1 MKEFK
6 PRDKLT
12 QRMTRDGAV
21 LDNQTTGEEIH
32 ISERDAEKQLSPN
45 GQPVQMG
52 KRDAPMNPAE
62 DAPKHGRQLRPQE
75 QKEPEK
81 DQPKPQQPSAE
92 PFQPQSSSPIS
103 HIPQDIPTS
112 AAPGGTAEKLFD
124 RAAAEHDAHKARQ
137 AARMSR
143 DAAQQRYSASRLQF
157 SEEERA
163 APELHKHIHRA
174 EKAADKLDAAQAA
187 IPKKRV
193 LRKERVFDEAS
204 GTAKTKLRFDTVDKY
219 PPKLKPNPLGRPL
232 REVAVQAHGKIHEVE
247 HENVGVE
254 SGHKAEELAEHG
266 AGGAIR
272 WERRHRKLKPYR
284 AAEKAERKA
293 LNANAEYLYQKA
305 LHDNPEMLSGNPLNR
320 FFQKQRLKREYAK
333 AARTAK
339 AAGSTAQ
346 ATAKSAEKTAEATAT
361 AAKKAA
367 EKAKE
372 AAEFVARHWKG
383 VLVVLA
389 GFLLIVMLIGGLQS
403 CSALVGAAGGGVAAS
418 SYQSEDADILAAE
431 AAYCALEAELQEYL
445 DTYERTHDYDEYH
458 YDLDEIKH
466 DPYVLASILSA
477 LHDGAWTASEVQGTL
492 QMLFEKQYI
501 LTETVVTEVRYRTV
515 TRTDSEG
522 NEYEVEVPYNYYIC
536 TVELENFDLS
546 HIPVYIMDEE
556 ALSKY
561 ALYMSVLGNKPELFG
576 DSEYIPKY
584 ITNRPE
590 GYEIPPSA
598 MEDETFAAVITEA
611 EKYLGYPYVWGGSSP
626 STSFDCSGFV
636 SWVLTNSGV
645 CNTGRLQGLSV
656 KRLFFYVIIGL
667 ILSMTVAA
675 AILYFITEQSA
686 VLAVGAVLIL
696 CALAWLLALTQI
708 LGKKLALFTS
718 DLCGTLDNMIAG
730 NKGISLSEDSETQ
743 LARIG
748 HRLARLYQ
756 IMQEDRRRVEEDR
769 QELQSLVSDISHQ
782 VKTPVSNLKMATD
795 TLLEKPITEAERT
808 DFIRGIR
815 TQTDK
820 LDFLFQALVK
830 TSRLETGVIQLDKKV
845 CNLYDTVAQAM
856 SGIVYAAEKK
866 EISVSVN
873 CPEKLMLSHD
883 SKWTAEA
890 LFNLLDNAVKYT
902 SAGGK
907 ISVSVVQWEMYVEIK
922 VADNGK
928 GISESNQAAIF
939 RRFYRGEEVHSE
951 PGVGIG
957 LYLAREIITRQGGY
971 IKVVSAPGNGSA
983 FSIMLPAK

>member
-6 PRDKLT
+6 SRDKLT

-62 DAPKHGRQLRPQE
+62 DAPKHGRQFRPQE

-81 DQPKPQQPSAE
+81 EQSKPQQPNAE
-92 PFQPQSSSPIS
+92 PFQPQGGSPIS
-103 HIPQDIPTS
+103 HIPQDIPMS

-124 RAAAEHDAHKARQ
+124 RAAAERNAHKARQ
-137 AARMSR
+137 TARMSR
-143 DAAQQRYSASRLQF
+143 DAAQQWYSASRLQF

-204 GTAKTKLRFDTVDKY
+204 GTAKTKLRFDTVDKS

-293 LNANAEYLYQKA
+293 VNANAEYLYQKV

-320 FFQKQRLKREYAK
+320 FFQKQHLKREYAK

-346 ATAKSAEKTAEATAT
+346 ATVKSAEKTAEATAT

-445 DTYERTHDYDEYH
+445 GTYERTHDYDEYH

-556 ALSKY
+556 TLSKY

-645 CNTGRLQGLSV
+645 CNTGRLGAQGL
-656 KRLFFYVIIGL
+656 Y
-667 ILSMTVAA
+667 
-675 AILYFITEQSA
+675 
-686 VLAVGAVLIL
+686 
-696 CALAWLLALTQI
+696 
-708 LGKKLALFTS
+708 
-718 DLCGTLDNMIAG
+718 N
-730 NKGISLSEDSETQ
+730 IS
-743 LARIG
+743 
-748 HRLARLYQ
+748 
-756 IMQEDRRRVEEDR
+756 
-769 QELQSLVSDISHQ
+769 
-782 VKTPVSNLKMATD
+782 TPVSNPQPGD
-795 TLLEKPITEAERT
+795 
-808 DFIRGIR
+808 
-815 TQTDK
+815 
-820 LDFLFQALVK
+820 LVFFVG
-830 TSRLETGVIQLDKKV
+830 T
-845 CNLYDTVAQAM
+845 YDT
-856 SGIVYAAEKK
+856 
-866 EISVSVN
+866 
-873 CPEKLMLSHD
+873 
-883 SKWTAEA
+883 
-890 LFNLLDNAVKYT
+890 
-902 SAGGK
+902 
-907 ISVSVVQWEMYVEIK
+907 
-922 VADNGK
+922 
-928 GISESNQAAIF
+928 
-939 RRFYRGEEVHSE
+939 
-951 PGVGIG
+951 PGVSHVGIYVG
-957 LYLAREIITRQGGY
+957 NSMMIHCGDPISYSNLNSSYWQAHFYAYARPPY
-971 IKVVSAPGNGSA
+971 N
-983 FSIMLPAK
+983 

>member
-81 DQPKPQQPSAE
+81 EQPKPQQPSAE
-92 PFQPQSSSPIS
+92 PFQPQSGSPIS

-204 GTAKTKLRFDTVDKY
+204 GTAKTKLRFDTVDKS

-284 AAEKAERKA
+284 AAEKAEHKA
-293 LNANAEYLYQKA
+293 VNANAEYHYQKV
-305 LHDNPEMLSGNPLNR
+305 LHDNPEMLSSNPLNR

-346 ATAKSAEKTAEATAT
+346 TTAKSAEKTAEATAT

-477 LHDGAWTASEVQGTL
+477 LHDGAWTASEVRGTL
-492 QMLFEKQYI
+492 QMLFETPYI

-546 HIPVYIMDEE
+546 HLPVYIMDEE
-556 ALSKY
+556 TLSKY

-645 CNTGRLQGLSV
+645 CNTGRLGAQGL
-656 KRLFFYVIIGL
+656 Y
-667 ILSMTVAA
+667 
-675 AILYFITEQSA
+675 
-686 VLAVGAVLIL
+686 
-696 CALAWLLALTQI
+696 
-708 LGKKLALFTS
+708 
-718 DLCGTLDNMIAG
+718 N
-730 NKGISLSEDSETQ
+730 IS
-743 LARIG
+743 
-748 HRLARLYQ
+748 
-756 IMQEDRRRVEEDR
+756 
-769 QELQSLVSDISHQ
+769 
-782 VKTPVSNLKMATD
+782 TPVSNPQPGD
-795 TLLEKPITEAERT
+795 
-808 DFIRGIR
+808 
-815 TQTDK
+815 
-820 LDFLFQALVK
+820 LVFFVG
-830 TSRLETGVIQLDKKV
+830 T
-845 CNLYDTVAQAM
+845 YDT
-856 SGIVYAAEKK
+856 
-866 EISVSVN
+866 
-873 CPEKLMLSHD
+873 
-883 SKWTAEA
+883 
-890 LFNLLDNAVKYT
+890 
-902 SAGGK
+902 
-907 ISVSVVQWEMYVEIK
+907 
-922 VADNGK
+922 
-928 GISESNQAAIF
+928 
-939 RRFYRGEEVHSE
+939 
-951 PGVGIG
+951 PGVSHVGIYVG
-957 LYLAREIITRQGGY
+957 NSMMIHCGDPISYSNLNSSYWQAHFYAYARPPY
-971 IKVVSAPGNGSA
+971 N
-983 FSIMLPAK
+983 

>member
-32 ISERDAEKQLSPN
+32 ISERDAEKQLSPD

-62 DAPKHGRQLRPQE
+62 DAPKHGRQFRPQE

-81 DQPKPQQPSAE
+81 EQPKPQQQSAE

-103 HIPQDIPTS
+103 HIPQDIPMS

-124 RAAAEHDAHKARQ
+124 RAAAERNAHKARQ
-137 AARMSR
+137 TARMSR

-174 EKAADKLDAAQAA
+174 EKAADKLDAAQTA

-204 GTAKTKLRFDTVDKY
+204 GTAKTKLRFDTVDKS

-293 LNANAEYLYQKA
+293 VNANAEYLYQKA
-305 LHDNPEMLSGNPLNR
+305 LHNNPEMLSGNPLNR

-389 GFLLIVMLIGGLQS
+389 GFLLIVLLIGGLQS

-431 AAYCALEAELQEYL
+431 AAYCVRWKPSCKNIS
-445 DTYERTHDYDEYH
+445 TPTNVPT
-458 YDLDEIKH
+458 ITT
-466 DPYVLASILSA
+466 STIM
-477 LHDGAWTASEVQGTL
+477 TL
-492 QMLFEKQYI
+492 
-501 LTETVVTEVRYRTV
+501 
-515 TRTDSEG
+515 TRSST
-522 NEYEVEVPYNYYIC
+522 
-536 TVELENFDLS
+536 
-546 HIPVYIMDEE
+546 IP
-556 ALSKY
+556 
-561 ALYMSVLGNKPELFG
+561 MSWH
-576 DSEYIPKY
+576 
-584 ITNRPE
+584 R
-590 GYEIPPSA
+590 
-598 MEDETFAAVITEA
+598 
-611 EKYLGYPYVWGGSSP
+611 SSP
-626 STSFDCSGFV
+626 RCMTAHGRQARCKGRCKCS
-636 SWVLTNSGV
+636 
-645 CNTGRLQGLSV
+645 
-656 KRLFFYVIIGL
+656 
-667 ILSMTVAA
+667 
-675 AILYFITEQSA
+675 
-686 VLAVGAVLIL
+686 
-696 CALAWLLALTQI
+696 
-708 LGKKLALFTS
+708 
-718 DLCGTLDNMIAG
+718 
-730 NKGISLSEDSETQ
+730 
-743 LARIG
+743 
-748 HRLARLYQ
+748 
-756 IMQEDRRRVEEDR
+756 
-769 QELQSLVSDISHQ
+769 
-782 VKTPVSNLKMATD
+782 LKNNIFSQ
-795 TLLEKPITEAERT
+795 KP
-808 DFIRGIR
+808 
-815 TQTDK
+815 
-820 LDFLFQALVK
+820 
-830 TSRLETGVIQLDKKV
+830 S
-845 CNLYDTVAQAM
+845 
-856 SGIVYAAEKK
+856 
-866 EISVSVN
+866 
-873 CPEKLMLSHD
+873 
-883 SKWTAEA
+883 
-890 LFNLLDNAVKYT
+890 
-902 SAGGK
+902 
-907 ISVSVVQWEMYVEIK
+907 
-922 VADNGK
+922 
-928 GISESNQAAIF
+928 
-939 RRFYRGEEVHSE
+939 
-951 PGVGIG
+951 
-957 LYLAREIITRQGGY
+957 
-971 IKVVSAPGNGSA
+971 
-983 FSIMLPAK
+983 

>member
-21 LDNQTTGEEIH
+21 LDNQTKGEEIH

-81 DQPKPQQPSAE
+81 EQPKPQQPSAE
-92 PFQPQSSSPIS
+92 PFQPQGGSPVS
-103 HIPQDIPTS
+103 HLPQDIPTS
-112 AAPGGTAEKLFD
+112 ATPGGTAEKLFD
-124 RAAAEHDAHKARQ
+124 RAAAEHDAHRARQ
-137 AARMSR
+137 TARMSR

-157 SEEERA
+157 SEEERT

-204 GTAKTKLRFDTVDKY
+204 GTAKTKLRFDTVDKS

-266 AGGAIR
+266 AGGTIR

-293 LNANAEYLYQKA
+293 VNANAEYLYQKV
-305 LHDNPEMLSGNPLNR
+305 LHDNPEMLSGNPLNH

-346 ATAKSAEKTAEATAT
+346 ATAKGAEKTAEATAT

-556 ALSKY
+556 TLSKY

-598 MEDETFAAVITEA
+598 MENETFAAVITEA

-645 CNTGRLQGLSV
+645 CNTGRLGAQGL
-656 KRLFFYVIIGL
+656 Y
-667 ILSMTVAA
+667 
-675 AILYFITEQSA
+675 
-686 VLAVGAVLIL
+686 
-696 CALAWLLALTQI
+696 
-708 LGKKLALFTS
+708 
-718 DLCGTLDNMIAG
+718 N
-730 NKGISLSEDSETQ
+730 IS
-743 LARIG
+743 
-748 HRLARLYQ
+748 
-756 IMQEDRRRVEEDR
+756 
-769 QELQSLVSDISHQ
+769 
-782 VKTPVSNLKMATD
+782 TPVSNP
-795 TLLEKPITEAERT
+795 KPG
-808 DFIRGIR
+808 D
-815 TQTDK
+815 
-820 LDFLFQALVK
+820 LVFFVG
-830 TSRLETGVIQLDKKV
+830 T
-845 CNLYDTVAQAM
+845 YDT
-856 SGIVYAAEKK
+856 
-866 EISVSVN
+866 
-873 CPEKLMLSHD
+873 
-883 SKWTAEA
+883 
-890 LFNLLDNAVKYT
+890 
-902 SAGGK
+902 
-907 ISVSVVQWEMYVEIK
+907 
-922 VADNGK
+922 
-928 GISESNQAAIF
+928 
-939 RRFYRGEEVHSE
+939 
-951 PGVGIG
+951 PGVSHVGIYVG
-957 LYLAREIITRQGGY
+957 NSMMIHCGDPISYSNLNSSYWQAHFYAYARPPY
-971 IKVVSAPGNGSA
+971 N
-983 FSIMLPAK
+983 

>member
-6 PRDKLT
+6 SRDKLT

-32 ISERDAEKQLSPN
+32 ISERDAEKQLSPD

-62 DAPKHGRQLRPQE
+62 DAPKHRRQLRPQE

-81 DQPKPQQPSAE
+81 EQPKPQQSSAE
-92 PFQPQSSSPIS
+92 PFQPQGGSPVS

-137 AARMSR
+137 VARMSR

-163 APELHKHIHRA
+163 VPELHEHIHRA
-174 EKAADKLDAAQAA
+174 EKAADKLDAVQAA

-204 GTAKTKLRFDTVDKY
+204 GTAKTKLRFDTVDKS

-284 AAEKAERKA
+284 AAEKAERRA
-293 LNANAEYLYQKA
+293 VNANAEYLYQKA

-320 FFQKQRLKREYAK
+320 FFQKQQLKREYAK

-346 ATAKSAEKTAEATAT
+346 ATAKSAEKTVEATAT

-515 TRTDSEG
+515 TRTDSAG

-536 TVELENFDLS
+536 TVELENFNLS

-556 ALSKY
+556 TLSKY

-645 CNTGRLQGLSV
+645 CNTGRLGAQGL
-656 KRLFFYVIIGL
+656 Y
-667 ILSMTVAA
+667 
-675 AILYFITEQSA
+675 
-686 VLAVGAVLIL
+686 
-696 CALAWLLALTQI
+696 
-708 LGKKLALFTS
+708 
-718 DLCGTLDNMIAG
+718 N
-730 NKGISLSEDSETQ
+730 IS
-743 LARIG
+743 
-748 HRLARLYQ
+748 
-756 IMQEDRRRVEEDR
+756 
-769 QELQSLVSDISHQ
+769 
-782 VKTPVSNLKMATD
+782 TPVSNPKSGD
-795 TLLEKPITEAERT
+795 
-808 DFIRGIR
+808 
-815 TQTDK
+815 
-820 LDFLFQALVK
+820 LVFFVG
-830 TSRLETGVIQLDKKV
+830 T
-845 CNLYDTVAQAM
+845 YDT
-856 SGIVYAAEKK
+856 
-866 EISVSVN
+866 
-873 CPEKLMLSHD
+873 
-883 SKWTAEA
+883 
-890 LFNLLDNAVKYT
+890 
-902 SAGGK
+902 
-907 ISVSVVQWEMYVEIK
+907 
-922 VADNGK
+922 
-928 GISESNQAAIF
+928 
-939 RRFYRGEEVHSE
+939 
-951 PGVGIG
+951 PGVSHVGIYVG
-957 LYLAREIITRQGGY
+957 NSVMIHCGDPISYSNLNSSYWQAHFYAYARPPY
-971 IKVVSAPGNGSA
+971 N
-983 FSIMLPAK
+983 

>member
-6 PRDKLT
+6 SRDKLT

-21 LDNQTTGEEIH
+21 QDNQATGEEIH

-81 DQPKPQQPSAE
+81 EQSKPQQPSAE
-92 PFQPQSSSPIS
+92 PFQPQGGSPVS

-112 AAPGGTAEKLFD
+112 AASGGTAEKLFD
-124 RAAAEHDAHKARQ
+124 RAAAEHDAHKVRQ
-137 AARMSR
+137 AVRMSR

-204 GTAKTKLRFDTVDKY
+204 GTAKTKLRFDTVDKS

-232 REVAVQAHGKIHEVE
+232 REAAVQAHGKIHEVE

-293 LNANAEYLYQKA
+293 VNANAEYLYQKA

-320 FFQKQRLKREYAK
+320 FFQKQHLKREYAK

-445 DTYERTHDYDEYH
+445 GTYERTHDYDEYH

-556 ALSKY
+556 TLSKY

-645 CNTGRLQGLSV
+645 CNTGRLGAQGL
-656 KRLFFYVIIGL
+656 Y
-667 ILSMTVAA
+667 
-675 AILYFITEQSA
+675 
-686 VLAVGAVLIL
+686 
-696 CALAWLLALTQI
+696 
-708 LGKKLALFTS
+708 
-718 DLCGTLDNMIAG
+718 N
-730 NKGISLSEDSETQ
+730 IS
-743 LARIG
+743 
-748 HRLARLYQ
+748 
-756 IMQEDRRRVEEDR
+756 
-769 QELQSLVSDISHQ
+769 
-782 VKTPVSNLKMATD
+782 TPVSNPQPGD
-795 TLLEKPITEAERT
+795 
-808 DFIRGIR
+808 
-815 TQTDK
+815 
-820 LDFLFQALVK
+820 LVFFVG
-830 TSRLETGVIQLDKKV
+830 T
-845 CNLYDTVAQAM
+845 YDT
-856 SGIVYAAEKK
+856 
-866 EISVSVN
+866 
-873 CPEKLMLSHD
+873 
-883 SKWTAEA
+883 
-890 LFNLLDNAVKYT
+890 
-902 SAGGK
+902 
-907 ISVSVVQWEMYVEIK
+907 
-922 VADNGK
+922 
-928 GISESNQAAIF
+928 
-939 RRFYRGEEVHSE
+939 
-951 PGVGIG
+951 PGVSHVGIYVG
-957 LYLAREIITRQGGY
+957 NSMMIHCGDPISYSNLNSSYWQAHFYAYARPPY
-971 IKVVSAPGNGSA
+971 N
-983 FSIMLPAK
+983 

>member
-6 PRDKLT
+6 SRDKLT

-32 ISERDAEKQLSPN
+32 ISERDAEKQLSPD

-52 KRDAPMNPAE
+52 KRDAPMNSAE
-62 DAPKHGRQLRPQE
+62 AAPKHGRQLRPQE

-81 DQPKPQQPSAE
+81 EQPKPQQPSAE
-92 PFQPQSSSPIS
+92 PFQPQSGSPIS

-112 AAPGGTAEKLFD
+112 AAPGGTVEKLID
-124 RAAAEHDAHKARQ
+124 RAAAEHNAHKARQ
-137 AARMSR
+137 VAQMSR
-143 DAAQQRYSASRLQF
+143 DAAQQWYSASRLQF

-174 EKAADKLDAAQAA
+174 EKAADKLDAAQTA

-193 LRKERVFDEAS
+193 LRKERVFDEVS
-204 GTAKTKLRFDTVDKY
+204 GTAKIKLRFDTVDKS

-293 LNANAEYLYQKA
+293 VNANAEYLYQKV

-320 FFQKQRLKREYAK
+320 FFQKQHLKREYAK

-445 DTYERTHDYDEYH
+445 GTYERTHDYDEYH

-556 ALSKY
+556 TLSKY

-645 CNTGRLQGLSV
+645 CNTGRLGAQGL
-656 KRLFFYVIIGL
+656 Y
-667 ILSMTVAA
+667 
-675 AILYFITEQSA
+675 
-686 VLAVGAVLIL
+686 
-696 CALAWLLALTQI
+696 
-708 LGKKLALFTS
+708 
-718 DLCGTLDNMIAG
+718 N
-730 NKGISLSEDSETQ
+730 IS
-743 LARIG
+743 
-748 HRLARLYQ
+748 
-756 IMQEDRRRVEEDR
+756 
-769 QELQSLVSDISHQ
+769 
-782 VKTPVSNLKMATD
+782 TPVSNPQPGD
-795 TLLEKPITEAERT
+795 
-808 DFIRGIR
+808 
-815 TQTDK
+815 
-820 LDFLFQALVK
+820 LVFFVG
-830 TSRLETGVIQLDKKV
+830 T
-845 CNLYDTVAQAM
+845 YDT
-856 SGIVYAAEKK
+856 
-866 EISVSVN
+866 
-873 CPEKLMLSHD
+873 
-883 SKWTAEA
+883 
-890 LFNLLDNAVKYT
+890 
-902 SAGGK
+902 
-907 ISVSVVQWEMYVEIK
+907 
-922 VADNGK
+922 
-928 GISESNQAAIF
+928 
-939 RRFYRGEEVHSE
+939 
-951 PGVGIG
+951 PGVSHVGIYVG
-957 LYLAREIITRQGGY
+957 NSMMIHCGDPISYSNLNSSYWQAHFYAYARPPY
-971 IKVVSAPGNGSA
+971 N
-983 FSIMLPAK
+983 

>member
-32 ISERDAEKQLSPN
+32 ISERDAEKQLSPD

-81 DQPKPQQPSAE
+81 EQPKPQQPSAE
-92 PFQPQSSSPIS
+92 PFQPQGGSPVS

-204 GTAKTKLRFDTVDKY
+204 GTAKTKLRFDTVDKS

-293 LNANAEYLYQKA
+293 VNANAEYLYQKA

-320 FFQKQRLKREYAK
+320 FFQKQQLKREYAK

-383 VLVVLA
+383 VLVVLS

-418 SYQSEDADILAAE
+418 SYRSEDADILAAE

-501 LTETVVTEVRYRTV
+501 LTETIVTEVRYRTI

-556 ALSKY
+556 TLSKY

-645 CNTGRLQGLSV
+645 CNTGRLGAQGL
-656 KRLFFYVIIGL
+656 Y
-667 ILSMTVAA
+667 
-675 AILYFITEQSA
+675 
-686 VLAVGAVLIL
+686 
-696 CALAWLLALTQI
+696 
-708 LGKKLALFTS
+708 
-718 DLCGTLDNMIAG
+718 N
-730 NKGISLSEDSETQ
+730 IS
-743 LARIG
+743 
-748 HRLARLYQ
+748 
-756 IMQEDRRRVEEDR
+756 
-769 QELQSLVSDISHQ
+769 
-782 VKTPVSNLKMATD
+782 TPVSNPQPGD
-795 TLLEKPITEAERT
+795 
-808 DFIRGIR
+808 
-815 TQTDK
+815 
-820 LDFLFQALVK
+820 LVFFVG
-830 TSRLETGVIQLDKKV
+830 T
-845 CNLYDTVAQAM
+845 YDT
-856 SGIVYAAEKK
+856 
-866 EISVSVN
+866 
-873 CPEKLMLSHD
+873 
-883 SKWTAEA
+883 
-890 LFNLLDNAVKYT
+890 
-902 SAGGK
+902 
-907 ISVSVVQWEMYVEIK
+907 
-922 VADNGK
+922 
-928 GISESNQAAIF
+928 
-939 RRFYRGEEVHSE
+939 
-951 PGVGIG
+951 PGVSHVGIYVG
-957 LYLAREIITRQGGY
+957 NSMMIHCGDPISYSNLNSSYWQAHFYAYARPPY
-971 IKVVSAPGNGSA
+971 S
-983 FSIMLPAK
+983 

>member
-6 PRDKLT
+6 SRDKLT

-62 DAPKHGRQLRPQE
+62 DAPKHGRQFRPQE

-81 DQPKPQQPSAE
+81 EQPKPQQPNAE
-92 PFQPQSSSPIS
+92 PFQPQGGSPIS
-103 HIPQDIPTS
+103 HIPQDIPMS

-124 RAAAEHDAHKARQ
+124 RAAAERNAHKARQ
-137 AARMSR
+137 TARMSR

-204 GTAKTKLRFDTVDKY
+204 GTAKTKLRFDTVDKS

-232 REVAVQAHGKIHEVE
+232 REAAVQAHGKIHEVE

-293 LNANAEYLYQKA
+293 VNANAEYLYQKA

-320 FFQKQRLKREYAK
+320 FFQKQHLKREYAK

-445 DTYERTHDYDEYH
+445 GTYERTHDYDEYH

-556 ALSKY
+556 TLSKY

-645 CNTGRLQGLSV
+645 CNTGRLGAQGL
-656 KRLFFYVIIGL
+656 Y
-667 ILSMTVAA
+667 
-675 AILYFITEQSA
+675 
-686 VLAVGAVLIL
+686 
-696 CALAWLLALTQI
+696 
-708 LGKKLALFTS
+708 
-718 DLCGTLDNMIAG
+718 N
-730 NKGISLSEDSETQ
+730 IS
-743 LARIG
+743 
-748 HRLARLYQ
+748 
-756 IMQEDRRRVEEDR
+756 
-769 QELQSLVSDISHQ
+769 
-782 VKTPVSNLKMATD
+782 TPVSNPQPGD
-795 TLLEKPITEAERT
+795 
-808 DFIRGIR
+808 
-815 TQTDK
+815 
-820 LDFLFQALVK
+820 LVFFVG
-830 TSRLETGVIQLDKKV
+830 T
-845 CNLYDTVAQAM
+845 YDT
-856 SGIVYAAEKK
+856 
-866 EISVSVN
+866 
-873 CPEKLMLSHD
+873 
-883 SKWTAEA
+883 
-890 LFNLLDNAVKYT
+890 
-902 SAGGK
+902 
-907 ISVSVVQWEMYVEIK
+907 
-922 VADNGK
+922 
-928 GISESNQAAIF
+928 
-939 RRFYRGEEVHSE
+939 
-951 PGVGIG
+951 PGVSHVGIYVG
-957 LYLAREIITRQGGY
+957 NSMMIHCGDPISYSNLNSSYWQAHFYAYARPPY
-971 IKVVSAPGNGSA
+971 N
-983 FSIMLPAK
+983 

>member
-6 PRDKLT
+6 PRNKLT

-21 LDNQTTGEEIH
+21 QDNQATGEEIH

-62 DAPKHGRQLRPQE
+62 DVPKHGRQLRPQE

-81 DQPKPQQPSAE
+81 EQPKPQQPSAE
-92 PFQPQSSSPIS
+92 PFQPQGGSPVS

-124 RAAAEHDAHKARQ
+124 RAAAERDAHKARQ
-137 AARMSR
+137 TARMSR

-163 APELHKHIHRA
+163 APELHKHIHCA

-193 LRKERVFDEAS
+193 LRKEGVFDEAS
-204 GTAKTKLRFDTVDKY
+204 GTAKTKLRFDTVDKS

-293 LNANAEYLYQKA
+293 VNANAEYLYQKV
-305 LHDNPEMLSGNPLNR
+305 LHNNPEMLSGNPLNH

-346 ATAKSAEKTAEATAT
+346 ATAKGAEKTAEATAT

-389 GFLLIVMLIGGLQS
+389 GFLLIVMMIGGLQS

-458 YDLDEIKH
+458 YNLDEIKH

-492 QMLFEKQYI
+492 QILFEKQYI

-515 TRTDSEG
+515 TRTDSKG

-556 ALSKY
+556 TLSKY

-626 STSFDCSGFV
+626 STSFDCSRFV

-645 CNTGRLQGLSV
+645 CNTGRLGAQGL
-656 KRLFFYVIIGL
+656 Y
-667 ILSMTVAA
+667 
-675 AILYFITEQSA
+675 
-686 VLAVGAVLIL
+686 
-696 CALAWLLALTQI
+696 
-708 LGKKLALFTS
+708 
-718 DLCGTLDNMIAG
+718 N
-730 NKGISLSEDSETQ
+730 ISP
-743 LARIG
+743 
-748 HRLARLYQ
+748 
-756 IMQEDRRRVEEDR
+756 
-769 QELQSLVSDISHQ
+769 
-782 VKTPVSNLKMATD
+782 PVSNPQPGD
-795 TLLEKPITEAERT
+795 
-808 DFIRGIR
+808 
-815 TQTDK
+815 
-820 LDFLFQALVK
+820 LVFFVG
-830 TSRLETGVIQLDKKV
+830 T
-845 CNLYDTVAQAM
+845 YDT
-856 SGIVYAAEKK
+856 
-866 EISVSVN
+866 
-873 CPEKLMLSHD
+873 
-883 SKWTAEA
+883 
-890 LFNLLDNAVKYT
+890 
-902 SAGGK
+902 
-907 ISVSVVQWEMYVEIK
+907 
-922 VADNGK
+922 
-928 GISESNQAAIF
+928 
-939 RRFYRGEEVHSE
+939 
-951 PGVGIG
+951 PGVSHVGIYVG
-957 LYLAREIITRQGGY
+957 NSMMIHCGDPISYSNLNSSYWQAHFYAYARPPY
-971 IKVVSAPGNGSA
+971 N
-983 FSIMLPAK
+983 

>member
-6 PRDKLT
+6 PRDKLA

-163 APELHKHIHRA
+163 APELHKHIHCA

-204 GTAKTKLRFDTVDKY
+204 GTAKTKLRFDTVDKS

-284 AAEKAERKA
+284 AAEKAERRA
-293 LNANAEYLYQKA
+293 VNANAEYLYQKA

-320 FFQKQRLKREYAK
+320 FFQKQHLKREYAK

-346 ATAKSAEKTAEATAT
+346 ATAKGAEKTAEATAT

-556 ALSKY
+556 TLSKY

-645 CNTGRLQGLSV
+645 CNTGRLGAQGL
-656 KRLFFYVIIGL
+656 Y
-667 ILSMTVAA
+667 
-675 AILYFITEQSA
+675 
-686 VLAVGAVLIL
+686 
-696 CALAWLLALTQI
+696 
-708 LGKKLALFTS
+708 
-718 DLCGTLDNMIAG
+718 N
-730 NKGISLSEDSETQ
+730 IS
-743 LARIG
+743 
-748 HRLARLYQ
+748 
-756 IMQEDRRRVEEDR
+756 
-769 QELQSLVSDISHQ
+769 
-782 VKTPVSNLKMATD
+782 TPVSNPQPGD
-795 TLLEKPITEAERT
+795 
-808 DFIRGIR
+808 
-815 TQTDK
+815 
-820 LDFLFQALVK
+820 LVFFVG
-830 TSRLETGVIQLDKKV
+830 T
-845 CNLYDTVAQAM
+845 YDT
-856 SGIVYAAEKK
+856 
-866 EISVSVN
+866 
-873 CPEKLMLSHD
+873 
-883 SKWTAEA
+883 
-890 LFNLLDNAVKYT
+890 
-902 SAGGK
+902 
-907 ISVSVVQWEMYVEIK
+907 
-922 VADNGK
+922 
-928 GISESNQAAIF
+928 
-939 RRFYRGEEVHSE
+939 
-951 PGVGIG
+951 PGVSHVGIYVG
-957 LYLAREIITRQGGY
+957 NSMMIHCGDPISYSNLNSSYWQAHFYAYARPPY
-971 IKVVSAPGNGSA
+971 N
-983 FSIMLPAK
+983 

>member
-45 GQPVQMG
+45 GQPIQMG

-62 DAPKHGRQLRPQE
+62 DDPKHGRQLRPQE

-81 DQPKPQQPSAE
+81 EQPKPQQPSAE
-92 PFQPQSSSPIS
+92 PFQPQGGSPVS

-112 AAPGGTAEKLFD
+112 AAPGGTAEKIFD

-137 AARMSR
+137 TARMSR

-204 GTAKTKLRFDTVDKY
+204 GTAKTKLRFDTVDKS

-293 LNANAEYLYQKA
+293 VNANAEYLYQKA
-305 LHDNPEMLSGNPLNR
+305 LHDNPEMLSSNPLNR

-346 ATAKSAEKTAEATAT
+346 ATAKGAEKTAEATAT

-372 AAEFVARHWKG
+372 VAEFVARHWKG

-466 DPYVLASILSA
+466 DPYVLTSILSA

-556 ALSKY
+556 TLSKY

-590 GYEIPPSA
+590 GYEIPPAA

-611 EKYLGYPYVWGGSSP
+611 EKYLGYPYVWGGGSP

-645 CNTGRLQGLSV
+645 CNTGRLGAQGL
-656 KRLFFYVIIGL
+656 Y
-667 ILSMTVAA
+667 
-675 AILYFITEQSA
+675 
-686 VLAVGAVLIL
+686 
-696 CALAWLLALTQI
+696 
-708 LGKKLALFTS
+708 
-718 DLCGTLDNMIAG
+718 N
-730 NKGISLSEDSETQ
+730 IS
-743 LARIG
+743 
-748 HRLARLYQ
+748 
-756 IMQEDRRRVEEDR
+756 
-769 QELQSLVSDISHQ
+769 
-782 VKTPVSNLKMATD
+782 TPVSNPQPGD
-795 TLLEKPITEAERT
+795 
-808 DFIRGIR
+808 
-815 TQTDK
+815 
-820 LDFLFQALVK
+820 LVFFVG
-830 TSRLETGVIQLDKKV
+830 T
-845 CNLYDTVAQAM
+845 YDT
-856 SGIVYAAEKK
+856 
-866 EISVSVN
+866 
-873 CPEKLMLSHD
+873 
-883 SKWTAEA
+883 
-890 LFNLLDNAVKYT
+890 
-902 SAGGK
+902 
-907 ISVSVVQWEMYVEIK
+907 
-922 VADNGK
+922 
-928 GISESNQAAIF
+928 
-939 RRFYRGEEVHSE
+939 
-951 PGVGIG
+951 PGVSHVGIYVG
-957 LYLAREIITRQGGY
+957 NSMMIHCGDPISYSSLNSSYWQAHFYAYARPPY
-971 IKVVSAPGNGSA
+971 N
-983 FSIMLPAK
+983 

>member
-1 MKEFK
+1 MKEQK

-32 ISERDAEKQLSPN
+32 ISGRDAEKQLSSN
-45 GQPVQMG
+45 EQPVQMG

-81 DQPKPQQPSAE
+81 EQSKPQQPSAE
-92 PFQPQSSSPIS
+92 PFQPQGGSPVS

-124 RAAAEHDAHKARQ
+124 RAAAEHDAHKVRQ
-137 AARMSR
+137 AVRMSR

-204 GTAKTKLRFDTVDKY
+204 GTAKTKLRFDTVDKS

-232 REVAVQAHGKIHEVE
+232 REAAVQAHGKIHEVE

-293 LNANAEYLYQKA
+293 VNANAEYLYQKA

-320 FFQKQRLKREYAK
+320 FFQKQHLKREYAK

-445 DTYERTHDYDEYH
+445 GTYERTHDYDEYH

-556 ALSKY
+556 TLSKY

-645 CNTGRLQGLSV
+645 CNTGRLGAQGL
-656 KRLFFYVIIGL
+656 Y
-667 ILSMTVAA
+667 
-675 AILYFITEQSA
+675 
-686 VLAVGAVLIL
+686 
-696 CALAWLLALTQI
+696 
-708 LGKKLALFTS
+708 
-718 DLCGTLDNMIAG
+718 N
-730 NKGISLSEDSETQ
+730 IS
-743 LARIG
+743 
-748 HRLARLYQ
+748 
-756 IMQEDRRRVEEDR
+756 
-769 QELQSLVSDISHQ
+769 
-782 VKTPVSNLKMATD
+782 TPVSNPQPGD
-795 TLLEKPITEAERT
+795 
-808 DFIRGIR
+808 
-815 TQTDK
+815 
-820 LDFLFQALVK
+820 LVFFVG
-830 TSRLETGVIQLDKKV
+830 T
-845 CNLYDTVAQAM
+845 YDT
-856 SGIVYAAEKK
+856 
-866 EISVSVN
+866 
-873 CPEKLMLSHD
+873 
-883 SKWTAEA
+883 
-890 LFNLLDNAVKYT
+890 
-902 SAGGK
+902 
-907 ISVSVVQWEMYVEIK
+907 
-922 VADNGK
+922 
-928 GISESNQAAIF
+928 
-939 RRFYRGEEVHSE
+939 
-951 PGVGIG
+951 PGVSHVGIYVG
-957 LYLAREIITRQGGY
+957 NSMMIHCGDPISYSNLNSSYWQAHFYAYARPPY
-971 IKVVSAPGNGSA
+971 N
-983 FSIMLPAK
+983 

>member
-6 PRDKLT
+6 SRDKLT

-21 LDNQTTGEEIH
+21 QDNQATGEEIH
-32 ISERDAEKQLSPN
+32 ISERDAEKLLSPN
-45 GQPVQMG
+45 GQPVQRG

-81 DQPKPQQPSAE
+81 EQSKPQQPSAE
-92 PFQPQSSSPIS
+92 PFQPQGGSPVS

-124 RAAAEHDAHKARQ
+124 RAAAEHDAHKVRQ
-137 AARMSR
+137 AVRMSR

-204 GTAKTKLRFDTVDKY
+204 GTAKTKLRFDTVDKS

-232 REVAVQAHGKIHEVE
+232 REAAVQAHGKIHEVE

-293 LNANAEYLYQKA
+293 VNANAEYLYQKA

-320 FFQKQRLKREYAK
+320 FFQKQHLKREYAK

-445 DTYERTHDYDEYH
+445 GTYERTHDYDEYH

-556 ALSKY
+556 TLSKY

-598 MEDETFAAVITEA
+598 MEDETFAAVITKA

-645 CNTGRLQGLSV
+645 CNTGRLGAQGL
-656 KRLFFYVIIGL
+656 Y
-667 ILSMTVAA
+667 
-675 AILYFITEQSA
+675 
-686 VLAVGAVLIL
+686 
-696 CALAWLLALTQI
+696 
-708 LGKKLALFTS
+708 
-718 DLCGTLDNMIAG
+718 N
-730 NKGISLSEDSETQ
+730 IS
-743 LARIG
+743 
-748 HRLARLYQ
+748 
-756 IMQEDRRRVEEDR
+756 
-769 QELQSLVSDISHQ
+769 
-782 VKTPVSNLKMATD
+782 TPVSNPQPGD
-795 TLLEKPITEAERT
+795 
-808 DFIRGIR
+808 
-815 TQTDK
+815 
-820 LDFLFQALVK
+820 LVFFVG
-830 TSRLETGVIQLDKKV
+830 T
-845 CNLYDTVAQAM
+845 YDT
-856 SGIVYAAEKK
+856 
-866 EISVSVN
+866 
-873 CPEKLMLSHD
+873 
-883 SKWTAEA
+883 
-890 LFNLLDNAVKYT
+890 
-902 SAGGK
+902 
-907 ISVSVVQWEMYVEIK
+907 
-922 VADNGK
+922 
-928 GISESNQAAIF
+928 
-939 RRFYRGEEVHSE
+939 
-951 PGVGIG
+951 PGVSHVGIYVG
-957 LYLAREIITRQGGY
+957 NSMMIHCGDPISYSNLNSSYWQAHFYAYARPPY
-971 IKVVSAPGNGSA
+971 N
-983 FSIMLPAK
+983 

>member
-6 PRDKLT
+6 SRDKLT

-21 LDNQTTGEEIH
+21 LDNQATGEEIH

-81 DQPKPQQPSAE
+81 EQSKPQQPSAE
-92 PFQPQSSSPIS
+92 PFQPQGGSPVS

-124 RAAAEHDAHKARQ
+124 RAAAEHDAHKVRQ
-137 AARMSR
+137 AVRMSR

-204 GTAKTKLRFDTVDKY
+204 GTAKTKLRFDTVDKS

-232 REVAVQAHGKIHEVE
+232 REAAVQAHGKIHEVE

-293 LNANAEYLYQKA
+293 VNANAEYLYQKA

-320 FFQKQRLKREYAK
+320 FFQKQHLKREYAK

-445 DTYERTHDYDEYH
+445 GTYERTHDYDEYH

-556 ALSKY
+556 TLSKY

-598 MEDETFAAVITEA
+598 MEDVTFAAVITEA

-645 CNTGRLQGLSV
+645 CNTGRLGAQGL
-656 KRLFFYVIIGL
+656 Y
-667 ILSMTVAA
+667 
-675 AILYFITEQSA
+675 
-686 VLAVGAVLIL
+686 
-696 CALAWLLALTQI
+696 
-708 LGKKLALFTS
+708 
-718 DLCGTLDNMIAG
+718 N
-730 NKGISLSEDSETQ
+730 IS
-743 LARIG
+743 
-748 HRLARLYQ
+748 
-756 IMQEDRRRVEEDR
+756 
-769 QELQSLVSDISHQ
+769 
-782 VKTPVSNLKMATD
+782 TPVSNPQPGD
-795 TLLEKPITEAERT
+795 
-808 DFIRGIR
+808 
-815 TQTDK
+815 
-820 LDFLFQALVK
+820 LVFFVG
-830 TSRLETGVIQLDKKV
+830 T
-845 CNLYDTVAQAM
+845 YDT
-856 SGIVYAAEKK
+856 
-866 EISVSVN
+866 
-873 CPEKLMLSHD
+873 
-883 SKWTAEA
+883 
-890 LFNLLDNAVKYT
+890 
-902 SAGGK
+902 
-907 ISVSVVQWEMYVEIK
+907 
-922 VADNGK
+922 
-928 GISESNQAAIF
+928 
-939 RRFYRGEEVHSE
+939 
-951 PGVGIG
+951 PGVSHVGIYVG
-957 LYLAREIITRQGGY
+957 NSMMIHCGDPISYSNLNSSYWQAHFYAYARPPY
-971 IKVVSAPGNGSA
+971 S
-983 FSIMLPAK
+983 

>member
-21 LDNQTTGEEIH
+21 LDNQATGEEIH

-81 DQPKPQQPSAE
+81 EQSKPQQPSAE
-92 PFQPQSSSPIS
+92 PFQPQGGSPVS

-112 AAPGGTAEKLFD
+112 AAPDGTAEKLFD
-124 RAAAEHDAHKARQ
+124 RAAAEHDAHKVRQ
-137 AARMSR
+137 AVRMSR

-204 GTAKTKLRFDTVDKY
+204 GTAKTKLRFDTVDKS

-232 REVAVQAHGKIHEVE
+232 REAAVQAHGKIHEVE

-293 LNANAEYLYQKA
+293 VNANAEYLYQKA

-320 FFQKQRLKREYAK
+320 FFQKQHLKREYAK

-458 YDLDEIKH
+458 YELDEIKH

-556 ALSKY
+556 TLSKY

-645 CNTGRLQGLSV
+645 CNTGRLGAQGL
-656 KRLFFYVIIGL
+656 Y
-667 ILSMTVAA
+667 
-675 AILYFITEQSA
+675 
-686 VLAVGAVLIL
+686 
-696 CALAWLLALTQI
+696 
-708 LGKKLALFTS
+708 
-718 DLCGTLDNMIAG
+718 N
-730 NKGISLSEDSETQ
+730 IS
-743 LARIG
+743 
-748 HRLARLYQ
+748 
-756 IMQEDRRRVEEDR
+756 
-769 QELQSLVSDISHQ
+769 
-782 VKTPVSNLKMATD
+782 TPVSNPQPGD
-795 TLLEKPITEAERT
+795 
-808 DFIRGIR
+808 
-815 TQTDK
+815 
-820 LDFLFQALVK
+820 LVFFVG
-830 TSRLETGVIQLDKKV
+830 T
-845 CNLYDTVAQAM
+845 YDT
-856 SGIVYAAEKK
+856 
-866 EISVSVN
+866 
-873 CPEKLMLSHD
+873 
-883 SKWTAEA
+883 
-890 LFNLLDNAVKYT
+890 
-902 SAGGK
+902 
-907 ISVSVVQWEMYVEIK
+907 
-922 VADNGK
+922 
-928 GISESNQAAIF
+928 
-939 RRFYRGEEVHSE
+939 
-951 PGVGIG
+951 PGVSHVGIYVG
-957 LYLAREIITRQGGY
+957 NSMMIHCGDPISYSNLNSSYWQAHFYAYARPPY
-971 IKVVSAPGNGSA
+971 N
-983 FSIMLPAK
+983 

>member
-6 PRDKLT
+6 SRDKLT

-21 LDNQTTGEEIH
+21 QDNQATGEEIH

-81 DQPKPQQPSAE
+81 EQSKPQQPSAE
-92 PFQPQSSSPIS
+92 PFQPQGGSPVS

-124 RAAAEHDAHKARQ
+124 RAAAEHDAHKVRQ
-137 AARMSR
+137 AVRMSR

-157 SEEERA
+157 SKEERA

-204 GTAKTKLRFDTVDKY
+204 GTAKTKLRFDTVDKS

-293 LNANAEYLYQKA
+293 VNANAEYLYQKA

-320 FFQKQRLKREYAK
+320 FFQKQQLKREYAK

-372 AAEFVARHWKG
+372 AAAFVARHWKG

-556 ALSKY
+556 TLSKY

-645 CNTGRLQGLSV
+645 CNTGRLGAQGL
-656 KRLFFYVIIGL
+656 Y
-667 ILSMTVAA
+667 
-675 AILYFITEQSA
+675 
-686 VLAVGAVLIL
+686 
-696 CALAWLLALTQI
+696 
-708 LGKKLALFTS
+708 
-718 DLCGTLDNMIAG
+718 N
-730 NKGISLSEDSETQ
+730 IS
-743 LARIG
+743 
-748 HRLARLYQ
+748 
-756 IMQEDRRRVEEDR
+756 
-769 QELQSLVSDISHQ
+769 
-782 VKTPVSNLKMATD
+782 TPVSNPQPGD
-795 TLLEKPITEAERT
+795 
-808 DFIRGIR
+808 
-815 TQTDK
+815 
-820 LDFLFQALVK
+820 LVFFVG
-830 TSRLETGVIQLDKKV
+830 T
-845 CNLYDTVAQAM
+845 YDT
-856 SGIVYAAEKK
+856 
-866 EISVSVN
+866 
-873 CPEKLMLSHD
+873 
-883 SKWTAEA
+883 
-890 LFNLLDNAVKYT
+890 
-902 SAGGK
+902 
-907 ISVSVVQWEMYVEIK
+907 
-922 VADNGK
+922 
-928 GISESNQAAIF
+928 
-939 RRFYRGEEVHSE
+939 
-951 PGVGIG
+951 PGVSHVGIYVG
-957 LYLAREIITRQGGY
+957 NSMMIHCGDPISYSNLNSSYWQAHFYAYARPPY
-971 IKVVSAPGNGSA
+971 N
-983 FSIMLPAK
+983 

>member
-6 PRDKLT
+6 SRDKLT

-81 DQPKPQQPSAE
+81 EQSKPQQPNAE
-92 PFQPQSSSPIS
+92 PFQPQGGSPIS
-103 HIPQDIPTS
+103 HIPQDIPMS

-124 RAAAEHDAHKARQ
+124 RAAAERNAHKARQ
-137 AARMSR
+137 TARMSR
-143 DAAQQRYSASRLQF
+143 DAAQQWYSASRLQF

-204 GTAKTKLRFDTVDKY
+204 GTAKTKLRFDTVDKS

-293 LNANAEYLYQKA
+293 VNANAEYLYQKV

-320 FFQKQRLKREYAK
+320 FFQKQHLKREYAK

-403 CSALVGAAGGGVAAS
+403 CSTLVGAAGGGVAAS

-536 TVELENFDLS
+536 AVELENFDLS

-556 ALSKY
+556 TLSSMRCICRCW
-561 ALYMSVLGNKPELFG
+561 ATSRSC
-576 DSEYIPKY
+576 SEIAS
-584 ITNRPE
+584 I
-590 GYEIPPSA
+590 
-598 MEDETFAAVITEA
+598 
-611 EKYLGYPYVWGGSSP
+611 SP
-626 STSFDCSGFV
+626 STSQTARRDMKF
-636 SWVLTNSGV
+636 
-645 CNTGRLQGLSV
+645 RPLQWRTKPLPPLS
-656 KRLFFYVIIGL
+656 
-667 ILSMTVAA
+667 
-675 AILYFITEQSA
+675 Q
-686 VLAVGAVLIL
+686 
-696 CALAWLLALTQI
+696 
-708 LGKKLALFTS
+708 
-718 DLCGTLDNMIAG
+718 
-730 NKGISLSEDSETQ
+730 
-743 LARIG
+743 
-748 HRLARLYQ
+748 
-756 IMQEDRRRVEEDR
+756 
-769 QELQSLVSDISHQ
+769 
-782 VKTPVSNLKMATD
+782 
-795 TLLEKPITEAERT
+795 KPKNI
-808 DFIRGIR
+808 
-815 TQTDK
+815 
-820 LDFLFQALVK
+820 
-830 TSRLETGVIQLDKKV
+830 
-845 CNLYDTVAQAM
+845 
-856 SGIVYAAEKK
+856 
-866 EISVSVN
+866 
-873 CPEKLMLSHD
+873 
-883 SKWTAEA
+883 
-890 LFNLLDNAVKYT
+890 
-902 SAGGK
+902 
-907 ISVSVVQWEMYVEIK
+907 
-922 VADNGK
+922 
-928 GISESNQAAIF
+928 
-939 RRFYRGEEVHSE
+939 
-951 PGVGIG
+951 
-957 LYLAREIITRQGGY
+957 
-971 IKVVSAPGNGSA
+971 
-983 FSIMLPAK
+983 

>member
-45 GQPVQMG
+45 GQPIQMG

-62 DAPKHGRQLRPQE
+62 DDPKHGRQLRPQE

-81 DQPKPQQPSAE
+81 EQPKPQQPSAE

-103 HIPQDIPTS
+103 HIPQDIPTP

-137 AARMSR
+137 TAQMSR

-163 APELHKHIHRA
+163 APELHQHIHRA
-174 EKAADKLDAAQAA
+174 EKAADKLDAAQSA

-204 GTAKTKLRFDTVDKY
+204 GTAKAKLRFDTVDKS

-272 WERRHRKLKPYR
+272 WKRRHRKLKPYR

-293 LNANAEYLYQKA
+293 VNANAEYLYQKA

-346 ATAKSAEKTAEATAT
+346 ATAKSAEKTAEVTAT

-389 GFLLIVMLIGGLQS
+389 GFLLVVMLIGGLQS

-458 YDLDEIKH
+458 YNLDEIKH
-466 DPYVLASILSA
+466 DPYGYHHSTDDGKYLIMGNGTQAFAITAEQREQENYMRTAELSTEQNYNMIDGQINNTPSVDELEEKTKRGEVISLSA
-477 LHDGAWTASEVQGTL
+477 LA
-492 QMLFEKQYI
+492 
-501 LTETVVTEVRYRTV
+501 
-515 TRTDSEG
+515 
-522 NEYEVEVPYNYYIC
+522 
-536 TVELENFDLS
+536 
-546 HIPVYIMDEE
+546 
-556 ALSKY
+556 
-561 ALYMSVLGNKPELFG
+561 
-576 DSEYIPKY
+576 
-584 ITNRPE
+584 
-590 GYEIPPSA
+590 
-598 MEDETFAAVITEA
+598 AAVKA
-611 EKYLGYPYVWGGSSP
+611 E
-626 STSFDCSGFV
+626 D
-636 SWVLTNSGV
+636 
-645 CNTGRLQGLSV
+645 GRTPQ
-656 KRLFFYVIIGL
+656 RDPD
-667 ILSMTVAA
+667 
-675 AILYFITEQSA
+675 
-686 VLAVGAVLIL
+686 
-696 CALAWLLALTQI
+696 
-708 LGKKLALFTS
+708 GKKPSIRA
-718 DLCGTLDNMIAG
+718 
-730 NKGISLSEDSETQ
+730 Q
-743 LARIG
+743 LKADRAQSCKPQQ
-748 HRLARLYQ
+748 REKE
-756 IMQEDRRRVEEDR
+756 QEAKR
-769 QELQSLVSDISHQ
+769 S
-782 VKTPVSNLKMATD
+782 
-795 TLLEKPITEAERT
+795 
-808 DFIRGIR
+808 IR
-815 TQTDK
+815 
-820 LDFLFQALVK
+820 QAL
-830 TSRLETGVIQLDKKV
+830 
-845 CNLYDTVAQAM
+845 
-856 SGIVYAAEKK
+856 
-866 EISVSVN
+866 
-873 CPEKLMLSHD
+873 
-883 SKWTAEA
+883 
-890 LFNLLDNAVKYT
+890 
-902 SAGGK
+902 
-907 ISVSVVQWEMYVEIK
+907 EME
-922 VADNGK
+922 
-928 GISESNQAAIF
+928 
-939 RRFYRGEEVHSE
+939 
-951 PGVGIG
+951 
-957 LYLAREIITRQGGY
+957 
-971 IKVVSAPGNGSA
+971 
-983 FSIMLPAK
+983 

>member
-6 PRDKLT
+6 SRDKLT

-32 ISERDAEKQLSPN
+32 ISERDAEKQLSPD

-81 DQPKPQQPSAE
+81 EQPKPQQPSAE
-92 PFQPQSSSPIS
+92 PFQPQGGSPVS

-204 GTAKTKLRFDTVDKY
+204 GTAKTKLRFDTVDKS

-293 LNANAEYLYQKA
+293 VNANAEYLYQKA

-320 FFQKQRLKREYAK
+320 FFQKQQLKREYAK

-383 VLVVLA
+383 VLVVLS

-418 SYQSEDADILAAE
+418 SYRSEDADILAAE

-556 ALSKY
+556 TLSKY

-645 CNTGRLQGLSV
+645 CNTGRLGAQGL
-656 KRLFFYVIIGL
+656 Y
-667 ILSMTVAA
+667 
-675 AILYFITEQSA
+675 
-686 VLAVGAVLIL
+686 
-696 CALAWLLALTQI
+696 
-708 LGKKLALFTS
+708 
-718 DLCGTLDNMIAG
+718 N
-730 NKGISLSEDSETQ
+730 IS
-743 LARIG
+743 
-748 HRLARLYQ
+748 
-756 IMQEDRRRVEEDR
+756 
-769 QELQSLVSDISHQ
+769 
-782 VKTPVSNLKMATD
+782 TPVSNPQPGD
-795 TLLEKPITEAERT
+795 
-808 DFIRGIR
+808 
-815 TQTDK
+815 
-820 LDFLFQALVK
+820 LVFFVG
-830 TSRLETGVIQLDKKV
+830 T
-845 CNLYDTVAQAM
+845 YDT
-856 SGIVYAAEKK
+856 
-866 EISVSVN
+866 
-873 CPEKLMLSHD
+873 
-883 SKWTAEA
+883 
-890 LFNLLDNAVKYT
+890 
-902 SAGGK
+902 
-907 ISVSVVQWEMYVEIK
+907 
-922 VADNGK
+922 
-928 GISESNQAAIF
+928 
-939 RRFYRGEEVHSE
+939 
-951 PGVGIG
+951 PGVSHVGIYVG
-957 LYLAREIITRQGGY
+957 NSMMIHCGDPISYSNLNSSYWQAHFYAYARPPY
-971 IKVVSAPGNGSA
+971 S
-983 FSIMLPAK
+983 

>member
-204 GTAKTKLRFDTVDKY
+204 GTAKTKLRFDTVDKS

-293 LNANAEYLYQKA
+293 VNANAEYLYQKA

-320 FFQKQRLKREYAK
+320 FFQKQQLKREYAK

-556 ALSKY
+556 TLSKY

-645 CNTGRLQGLSV
+645 CNTGRLGAQGL
-656 KRLFFYVIIGL
+656 Y
-667 ILSMTVAA
+667 
-675 AILYFITEQSA
+675 
-686 VLAVGAVLIL
+686 
-696 CALAWLLALTQI
+696 
-708 LGKKLALFTS
+708 
-718 DLCGTLDNMIAG
+718 N
-730 NKGISLSEDSETQ
+730 IS
-743 LARIG
+743 
-748 HRLARLYQ
+748 
-756 IMQEDRRRVEEDR
+756 
-769 QELQSLVSDISHQ
+769 
-782 VKTPVSNLKMATD
+782 TPVSSPQPGDLVFFVGTYD
-795 TLLEKPITEAERT
+795 TL
-808 DFIRGIR
+808 
-815 TQTDK
+815 
-820 LDFLFQALVK
+820 
-830 TSRLETGVIQLDKKV
+830 GV
-845 CNLYDTVAQAM
+845 
-856 SGIVYAAEKK
+856 
-866 EISVSVN
+866 
-873 CPEKLMLSHD
+873 SH
-883 SKWTAEA
+883 
-890 LFNLLDNAVKYT
+890 
-902 SAGGK
+902 
-907 ISVSVVQWEMYVEIK
+907 
-922 VADNGK
+922 
-928 GISESNQAAIF
+928 
-939 RRFYRGEEVHSE
+939 
-951 PGVGIG
+951 VGIYVG
-957 LYLAREIITRQGGY
+957 NSMMIHCGDPISYSNLNSSYWQAHFYAYARPPY
-971 IKVVSAPGNGSA
+971 N
-983 FSIMLPAK
+983 